1 MADRPHVLVMYTGGT
16 IGMQRTARGYAPQP
30 GLLSQH
36 LARMPQF
43 QDPGKPRGTMP
54 RSSFGRHVTYH
65 LKEYSPLLDSSNM
78 DMGDWVRLA
87 HEVERFYDDFDAFV
101 ILHGTDTMAYS
112 ASALS
117 FMLRN
122 LGKPVVM
129 TGSQIPLVEV
139 RNDAVDNLLGALTI
153 AGHFRIP
160 EVTLYFHHKLMRGNR
175 TRKMDASG
183 LDAFQSTNLGPLA
196 EVGTGIDVAW
206 HRVRRMPKAPL
217 IVRPI
222 TERNV
227 AALRIFPGI
236 TAEIMQNFLQP
247 PLRGVVLETYGS
259 GNVPDIRPDFLDA
272 LRRATESG
280 IVIVNCTQCPKGTVS
295 PDYVGGKALTEVGVI
310 GGADMTPEAALTK
323 LAYLLSRSELSVDEV
338 RRWMAI
344 DLRGEMT
351 PPATAPRFDFA
362 DSRFVREVASALVP
376 GEGQLEARRQVNQAL
391 LPVVLCAA
399 AGHGDLATMRALID
413 EGAAPDLADYDGRT
427 PLHVAAASGQAEIC
441 RYLIGQGAD
450 LLARD
455 RWDHTPLD
463 DARRGGHDEVA
474 AMLAGAAGPTADG
487 QRDGRLEPLS
497 RRPLAATTDF
507 EKK

>member
-1 MADRPHVLVMYTGGT
+1 MSERAQVLVMYTGGT
-16 IGMQRTARGYAPQP
+16 IGMQRTERGYAPAP
-30 GLLSQH
+30 GLLGRQ
-36 LARMPQF
+36 LTRMPMF
-43 QDPGKPRGTMP
+43 QDPALPRGTMP
-54 RSSFGRHVTYH
+54 LSKFGRHVSWR

-78 DMGDWVRLA
+78 DMSDWVRLA
-87 HEVERFYDDFDAFV
+87 EEVERFYDAYDAFV

-129 TGSQIPLVEV
+129 TGSQIPLVET
-139 RNDAVDNLLGALTI
+139 RNDALDNLLGALTI
-153 AGHFRIP
+153 AGHFHIP

-183 LDAFQSTNLGPLA
+183 LDAFQSTNLPPLA

-206 HRVRRMPKAPL
+206 HRVRRMPRAPL

-227 AALRIFPGI
+227 ASLRIFPGI

-272 LRRATESG
+272 LRRATDAG
-280 IVIVNCTQCPKGTVS
+280 IVVVNCTQCPMGAVS
-295 PDYVGGKALTEVGVI
+295 PDYVGGKALADAGVV

-323 LAYLLSRSELSVDEV
+323 LSYLLSRSELSTDEV
-338 RRWMAI
+338 RRWMTT

-351 PPATAPRFDFA
+351 PPAAEPRFDFA
-362 DSRFVREVASALVP
+362 DSRFVRSVASALAP
-376 GEGQLEARRQVNQAL
+376 GESQLEARWQVNQAL

-399 AGHGDLATMRALID
+399 AGHGDLATVQALLD
-413 EGAAPDLADYDGRT
+413 EGAAPDAADYDGRT
-427 PLHVAAASGQAEIC
+427 PLHVAAARGQLEMC
-441 RYLIGQGAD
+441 RFLIGQGAD
-450 LLARD
+450 LTARD
-455 RWDHTPLD
+455 RWGHLALD
-463 DARRGGHDEVA
+463 DARRGGFAAVA
-474 AMLAGAAGPTADG
+474 TMLAGAGQVSEADD
-487 QRDGRLEPLS
+487 RMEPVS
-497 RRPLAATTDF
+497 ARPF